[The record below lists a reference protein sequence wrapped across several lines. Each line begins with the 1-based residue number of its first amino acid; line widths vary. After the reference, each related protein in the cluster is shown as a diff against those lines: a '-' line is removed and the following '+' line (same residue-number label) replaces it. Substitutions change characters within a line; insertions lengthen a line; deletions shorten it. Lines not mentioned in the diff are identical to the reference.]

1 MVPVLSSWVQG
12 SVPVARYLRVELVMV
27 CWLVGVCHVALI
39 EVDDRGVREGG
50 AGREGGEIFL
60 LMVTLSELG
69 VPMV

>member
-1 MVPVLSSWVQG
+1 M
-12 SVPVARYLRVELVMV
+12 RV

-39 EVDDRGVREGG
+39 EVDDRVVREGG